1 MNILAIDI
9 GNTNIGFGL
18 YLEGEQDTVESIAGE
33 ASEELKDAVV
43 RLWEKIPFVTLSRE
57 GKRDGVIVVSSV
69 HPDRTEQIRQ
79 LALQELDE
87 QIRIV
92 GQDIPLPM
100 PTFVDDPTQVGTDRI
115 VAAAAAHAVC
125 EHAVVVADIGTAI
138 TIDLVDEN
146 GVFQGGAILPGFQL
160 AGQSLREHTAQ
171 LPEVR
176 LQRPTEPYGKNT
188 QDAINCGIYYATIG
202 ALEEIVRRY
211 AEKIGTWPQTILTG
225 GGSALIRED
234 CQFVDNHVP
243 HLVLMGI
250 VLTYKKYLQER
261 SELN

>member
-18 YLEGEQDTVESIAGE
+18 YLEGEQDSVESIPGDHQDEIKATLM
-33 ASEELKDAVV
+33 S
-43 RLWEKIPFVTLSRE
+43 LWEKIPVMEQSRE
-57 GKRDGVIVVSSV
+57 GRRDGVIVASSV
-69 HPDRTEQIRQ
+69 QPAWTEKIQAIAR
-79 LALQELDE
+79 AELDE
-87 QIRIV
+87 RLRII

-100 PTFVDDPTQVGTDRI
+100 PTFVDDPAQVGTDRI
-115 VAAAAAHAVC
+115 VAAAAAHAVT

-138 TIDLVDEN
+138 TIDLVDDN
-146 GVFQGGAILPGFQL
+146 GVFQGGVILPGFEL
-160 AGQSLREHTAQ
+160 SGRSLREHTAQ

-176 LQRPTEPYGKNT
+176 LTRPTDPYGKNT
-188 QDAINCGIYYATIG
+188 RDAINCGIYYAAIG

-211 AEKIGTWPQTILTG
+211 AEKIGTWPQTVLTG
-225 GGSALIRED
+225 GGASLIRED

-250 VLTYKKYLQER
+250 VLAYQKHLQER
-261 SELN
+261 TELN

>member
-9 GNTNIGFGL
+9 GNSNIGFGL

-33 ASEELKDAVV
+33 AWDELKDTLV
-43 RLWEKIPFVTLSRE
+43 RLWEKIPVVAVSRE

-69 HPDRTEQIRQ
+69 HPERTERIKQ
-79 LALQELDE
+79 LARQELDE
-87 QIRIV
+87 RIRIV
-92 GQDIPLPM
+92 GKDIPLPM
-100 PTFVDDPTQVGTDRI
+100 PTFVDDPAQIGTDRI

-138 TIDLVDEN
+138 TIDLVDDN

-171 LPEVR
+171 LPEVH
-176 LQRPTEPYGKNT
+176 LQRPAEPYGKNT
-188 QDAINCGIYYATIG
+188 PDAINCGIYYATIG
-202 ALEEIVRRY
+202 ALEEILRRY
-211 AEKIGTWPQTILTG
+211 AEKIGTWPQTVLTG
-225 GGSALIRED
+225 GGAAIIRED
-234 CQFVDNHVP
+234 CQFVDNYVP

-250 VLTYKKYLQER
+250 VLAYQKHLQER
-261 SELN
+261 TELN